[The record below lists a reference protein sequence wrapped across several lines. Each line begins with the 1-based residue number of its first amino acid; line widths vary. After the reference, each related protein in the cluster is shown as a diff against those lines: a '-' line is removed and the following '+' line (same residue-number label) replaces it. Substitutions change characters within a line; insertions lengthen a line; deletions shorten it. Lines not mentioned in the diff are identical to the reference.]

1 MAFKKIKEYISTDDA
16 TAGTLLIPQ
25 TILST
30 LIQETDKNLL
40 DRSLARFVLGP
51 SQIPGSSISV
61 NLNTHD
67 TGDVREVGEGA
78 EIPLDAGDYEAVTFT
93 PVKYGVSVRI
103 TREMMEDS
111 QFPLLQDQIRTFG
124 RRFAEN
130 ETKLIL
136 EALDGAN
143 TTVAGGASITIANL
157 TSAMQNL
164 EDADFVPTDLVLGN
178 EVVNDFRN
186 IDTFAEADKW
196 GDSTSMNRTGMV
208 GRIYGLT
215 THKFSTNA
223 APSSTYSKYAY
234 VIDRAEA
241 YGIAI
246 KRDITVENCM
256 LPNYDMEGAVIT
268 QRIDVQLLKSK
279 AVSKITTS

>member
-78 EIPLDAGDYEAVTFT
+78 EIPLDAGDYEAVSFT

-130 ETKLIL
+130 ETKLVI

-143 TTVAGGASITIANL
+143 STVTGGASITIANI

-164 EDADFVPTDLVLGN
+164 WDEDFSPSDILVGPEVLTDLM
-178 EVVNDFRN
+178 N

-196 GDSTSMNRTGMV
+196 GGVTANQTGQIGRVYGMNLH
-208 GRIYGLT
+208 I
-215 THKFSTNA
+215 FSRNA
-223 APSSTYSKYAY
+223 APSTTYSKYGY
-234 VIDRAEA
+234 VLDRREA

-246 KRDITVENCM
+246 KRDITVENCT
-256 LPNYDMEGAVIT
+256 LPHFDMEGAVIT
-268 QRIDVQLLKSK
+268 QRLDVQLLKSK